1 VNVWAVVPVK
11 PLNRAKSRL
20 AAALSAEMR
29 EQLAVKMLH
38 HTVKCLVD
46 CSAVSGILVISR
58 DTRALVIAREYG
70 AKTVQESGAPELNP
84 ALERAS
90 QVIASWNAQAALII
104 PADIPLLLPADLREL
119 VQVGRY
125 QQSVVVVPD
134 RHESGTNSLLVRPPG
149 MFRYQFGENSFQ
161 KHIAAAELEQA
172 TVHIFRSE
180 RLMLDLDT
188 PDDLLLYLDL
198 CNKYDLKPFID
209 ISPEDL
215 LPYAAMS
222 QKEES

>member
-1 VNVWAVVPVK
+1 MNVWAVVPVK

-90 QVIASWNAQAALII
+90 QVIETASHRGISMCYC
-104 PADIPLLLPADLREL
+104 RHKMKHM
-119 VQVGRY
+119 
-125 QQSVVVVPD
+125 D
-134 RHESGTNSLLVRPPG
+134 RACSAPMEQP
-149 MFRYQFGENSFQ
+149 SFQ
-161 KHIAAAELEQA
+161 ASTPSRIASRNS
-172 TVHIFRSE
+172 TGVVFSIHHTMGSTGSE
-180 RLMLDLDT
+180 
-188 PDDLLLYLDL
+188 P
-198 CNKYDLKPFID
+198 
-209 ISPEDL
+209 
-215 LPYAAMS
+215 
-222 QKEES
+222 